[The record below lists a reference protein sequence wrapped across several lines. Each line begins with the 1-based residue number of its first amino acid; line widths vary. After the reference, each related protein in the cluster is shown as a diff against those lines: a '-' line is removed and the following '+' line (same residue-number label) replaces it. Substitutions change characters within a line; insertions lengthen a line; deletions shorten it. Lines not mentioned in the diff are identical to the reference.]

1 MKPILFVT
9 GNKNKVIEAQ
19 KILEYPLEIA
29 NIDLDEIQSLD
40 INEVIAKKAET
51 AFGILKKPLIVEDVG
66 LYVKAWN
73 GFPGPFIK
81 FLHLAGD
88 SSYEMIL
95 KMLESFD
102 DKTIKVKALIGYHDG
117 KEVQVFEGAFDGQLV
132 EKRGEQGWG
141 FDQFVIP
148 DGHDKTFGEMTGEL
162 KHRIS
167 HRAKALLKFKEFLD
181 KQEK

>member
-29 NIDLDEIQSLD
+29 DIDLDETQSLD
-40 INEVIAKKAET
+40 INEVITKKAE
-51 AFGILKKPLIVEDVG
+51 AAYAILKKPLIVEDVG

-81 FLHLAGD
+81 FLHISGNN
-88 SSYEMIL
+88 SYEMIL
-95 KMLESFD
+95 KMLESFS
-102 DKTIKVKALIGYHDG
+102 DKTIEVKALIGYHDG
-117 KEVQVFEGAFDGQLV
+117 EKVQIFEGSFNGQLV
-132 EKRGEQGWG
+132 EKRGEHGWG

-148 DGHDKTFGEMTGEL
+148 DGHDKTFGEMEGEL

-167 HRAKALLKFKEFLD
+167 HRAKAFLKFKKFL
-181 KQEK
+181 KNK